1 MKVSP
6 VVKNSVLFLTGV
18 LCLLSA
24 ALGQSRTPGSEGMVR
39 VIPAI
44 PPYKIQVPGTA
55 LEQPIDPKS
64 YIIGPGDVFLVSIIG
79 TEPYLV
85 QATVTPT
92 GKLVIPQVGT
102 VTLVSLTVEEG
113 TRKVLALIKK
123 VYPMYEAECTL
134 YGIREIKISVTGAVP
149 KPAIYRTTPVSRVS
163 DLLAQAGGWKPAG
176 ALHRI
181 EITNGEGQP
190 KTVDLTRFYY
200 DGDMR
205 HNPQL
210 RNGDRVYVPFSDIEE
225 EMVSVRGLGA
235 SPAYIAI
242 RPGEQL
248 STFLGRWYDTRS
260 KAEINM
266 VELHRRGD
274 SGETAVTIVSAESFA
289 TFPLQPGDVLY
300 IRSVPGVEVVGEV
313 KKPGKYPYQPGLTA
327 YDYVAY
333 AGGVTR
339 DGSNAK
345 MTISRVD
352 GTHDDGARTVV
363 RAGDIIYVKR
373 SFNSV
378 VLGQL
383 GLVQAALTFLNI
395 YLAYLATLQ

>member
-1 MKVSP
+1 MKNYLT
-6 VVKNSVLFLTGV
+6 VKKGGIFIICILG
-18 LCLLSA
+18 LLQA
-24 ALGQSRTPGSEGMVR
+24 AWGQSRTPGSEGMVR

-85 QATVTPT
+85 QVTVTPT
-92 GKLVIPQVGT
+92 GKLVIPQVGS
-102 VTLVSLTVEEG
+102 VVVEALTVEEG

-134 YGIREIKISVTGAVP
+134 YGIREIKISITGAVA

-181 EITNGEGQP
+181 EVTNGEGQP

-200 DGDMR
+200 DGIMV

-210 RNGDRVYVPFSDIEE
+210 RNGDQVYVPFSDIEE

-266 VELHRRGD
+266 VELHRQ
-274 SGETAVTIVSAESFA
+274 TASSRAEISLVAAHEFSTTA
-289 TFPLQPGDVLY
+289 LQPGDILY
-300 IRSVPGVEVVGEV
+300 IRSIPGVEVVGEV

-333 AGGVTR
+333 AGGITR

-345 MTISRVD
+345 MTISRAD
-352 GTHDDGARTVV
+352 GTHDDGAGTVI

-395 YLAYLATLQ
+395 YLAYLAASR